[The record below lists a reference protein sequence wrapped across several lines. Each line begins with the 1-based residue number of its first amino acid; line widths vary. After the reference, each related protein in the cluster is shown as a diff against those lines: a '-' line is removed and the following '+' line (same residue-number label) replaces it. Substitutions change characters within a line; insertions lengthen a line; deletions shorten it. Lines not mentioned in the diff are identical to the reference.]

1 MALPTVAP
9 TTSGVVTYSWYNG
22 RRAGRLNER
31 ASITSGVSYHTLNK
45 TIPARCRVL
54 MTALKAVSAITL
66 NSSTATGTSAPESVA
81 LCKSLPTTNA
91 TSSTLNNIVIG
102 WIRGA
107 TGTASNNA
115 AISAG
120 TADTSVYY
128 SVPEQFA
135 ACKTSVGGSAVAG
148 AGIGAGLY
156 NTATSALTLYLVP
169 MRGTGTENFEIT
181 SVATNSFHFGATGTI
196 DVDIWFEEYL
206 TNATS

>member
-1 MALPTVAP
+1 MPASTVVP
-9 TTSGVVTYSWYNG
+9 TTNGTVTYAWYNG
-22 RRAGRLNER
+22 RRAGRINER
-31 ASITSGVSYHTLNK
+31 ASITSGTSYYTMNK
-45 TIPARCRVL
+45 TLPARCRVL
-54 MTALKAVSAITL
+54 MTALKAVSAIVL

-91 TSSTLNNIVIG
+91 TSSTISNIVLG

-120 TADTSVYY
+120 TADTSVSY
-128 SVPEQFA
+128 STPEQFA

-148 AGIGAGLY
+148 AGVGAGLY
-156 NTATSALTLYLVP
+156 NTATSDLTLYLVP

-181 SVATNSFHFGATGTI
+181 AVATNSFHFGATGTI
-196 DVDIWFEEYL
+196 DVDVWFEEYKG
-206 TNATS
+206 NPNS